1 MTKFNKYDDMKSKR
15 SKYRDDFFEIIEFM
29 GETLELPINKF
40 KNMKNGLLSMTIVA
54 FIISVFLDYYSSF
67 DISRYIS
74 GNEKVGT
81 IYFAIRSLFIF
92 VLAIIKFKIIY
103 RVANIFFFS
112 DKWKID
118 EKYSVL
124 FLVMLQ
130 SAFSMAF
137 YPFGVYIVILE
148 AFIMLLFFL
157 AMNYNFLLLRKVN
170 YVIVSFVSLYIGLRL
185 VRLLLYNI
193 IVNYVEKSGM
203 INL

>member
-29 GETLELPINKF
+29 GETLELPVNKF

-118 EKYSVL
+118 EKFSVL

>member
-1 MTKFNKYDDMKSKR
+1 MYCLV
-15 SKYRDDFFEIIEFM
+15 EIAA
-29 GETLELPINKF
+29 NKF
-40 KNMKNGLLSMTIVA
+40 
-54 FIISVFLDYYSSF
+54 VF
-67 DISRYIS
+67 
-74 GNEKVGT
+74 VGFK
-81 IYFAIRSLFIF
+81 FAVIF
-92 VLAIIKFKIIY
+92 C
-103 RVANIFFFS
+103 

-157 AMNYNFLLLRKVN
+157 AMNYNFLLLKKVN
-170 YVIVSFVSLYIGLRL
+170 YVIVSFVSLYIGLRF

>member
-157 AMNYNFLLLRKVN
+157 AMNYNFLLLKKVN
-170 YVIVSFVSLYIGLRL
+170 YVIVSFVSLYIGLRF

>member
-29 GETLELPINKF
+29 GETLELPVNKF

-74 GNEKVGT
+74 GNEKVGS

-170 YVIVSFVSLYIGLRL
+170 YVIVSFVSLYIGLRF

>member
-29 GETLELPINKF
+29 GETLELPVNKF

-74 GNEKVGT
+74 GNEKVGS

-170 YVIVSFVSLYIGLRL
+170 YVIVSFVSLYIGLRF

-193 IVNYVEKSGM
+193 IVNYVEKKR
-203 INL
+203 ND